1 MSDTTDAEQL
11 RAIIAK
17 MPPGTQRAY
26 LSLYTEVREYAIQL
40 VDEVKQESG
49 DGEPLTERAKVNASV
64 AERLLHL
71 LTESSSQLKDDVEH
85 S

>member
-11 RAIIAK
+11 RAMIAR
-17 MPPGTQRAY
+17 MPPGMQRAY

-49 DGEPLTERAKVNASV
+49 SGEPLTESGKIKTSV
-64 AERLLHL
+64 AERLLHF
-71 LTESSSQLKDDVEH
+71 LTESSLRLKDDVEH